1 MLIDLSVQQLLEVVA
16 SDRPVP
22 GGGSVSAL
30 TGAFGANLAI
40 MYANLSFNKP
50 YYQALNEAI
59 KQSFHMAH
67 AELQEVSKQLQ
78 LLVDEDANA
87 YQQVMD
93 AYRLPKATTEEQE
106 YRKQQ
111 IALAN
116 AKAIDAPYQTMKI
129 ALKGLTQLDKLLP
142 YGNPNAKSD
151 LGVAAI
157 LLDSALQ
164 GAKLNVLINLTSDL
178 DPLLVEVNKL
188 AVNSQELKQQIIQQ
202 LNTN

>member
-1 MLIDLSVQQLLEVVA
+1 MLIDLSIQQLLEAVA

-30 TGAFGANLAI
+30 AGALGANLAI

-59 KQSFHMAH
+59 KQAFQDAYI
-67 AELQEVSKQLQ
+67 ELQEVSVQLQ
-78 LLVDEDANA
+78 LMVDEDASA

-111 IALAN
+111 IVIAN
-116 AKAIDAPYQTMKI
+116 TRAIDAPYQTMKL
-129 ALKGLTQLDKLLP
+129 ALKGLNQLDKLLP

-151 LGVAAI
+151 LGVAAL

-164 GAKLNVLINLTSDL
+164 GAKLNVMINLTSDL

-188 AVNSQELKQQIIQQ
+188 SEISTRTREEITKNLK
-202 LNTN
+202 